1 MRQIAELS
9 YQKLVL
15 SARVEPD
22 TALPEDVELRRAGDV
37 RERASREALA
47 RALERSYID
56 TLDCPELCGL
66 RAIDDVIESHRATGH
81 YDPALW
87 WVVYRADQPE
97 GALLLSPFPDQG
109 SVELVYLGLGPSLR
123 GRGLGK
129 LLMVR
134 AIDAARR
141 SGAMDMTC
149 AVDMQNL
156 RALRLYAGLGFRSID
171 RRVALVRSIGRSG
184 N

>member
-1 MRQIAELS
+1 MRAVKDVTRWAL
-9 YQKLVL
+9 LAVTF
-15 SARVEPD
+15 
-22 TALPEDVELRRAGDV
+22 TALVAGGVAWLLD
-37 RERASREALA
+37 A
-47 RALERSYID
+47 RAVADGCWIAGTVAALI
-56 TLDCPELCGL
+56 
-66 RAIDDVIESHRATGH
+66 
-81 YDPALW
+81 PALW